1 MWRRTR
7 HSGHPGAGAHHPG
20 EPRRGRS
27 GGGYSQGFPDPDRG
41 RRAGRDRVCRRFGGR
56 RFAARAPTPRFVRIK
71 LDENPPAALAKI
83 LAAAGH
89 DVDTSP
95 DEGLTGRPDPA
106 VWRAA
111 QDTGRFLVTQ
121 DLDFSDVRRYQPG
134 THHGLLL
141 VRLVEPSRRRLIERV
156 RHLFATEAVD
166 TWRRCFVVAT
176 DRKTRIRRPAA

>member
-1 MWRRTR
+1 M
-7 HSGHPGAGAHHPG
+7 
-20 EPRRGRS
+20 
-27 GGGYSQGFPDPDRG
+27 
-41 RRAGRDRVCRRFGGR
+41 
-56 RFAARAPTPRFVRIK
+56 RIK
-71 LDENPPAALAKI
+71 LDENLPAALAKI

-166 TWRRCFVVAT
+166 TWRRCFIVAT